1 MVKTTSGL
9 EPLSFFNDNDDSDN
23 DEEEEEEGY
32 DQRNE
37 NQ

>member
-1 MVKTTSGL
+1 MVKTTSGP

>member
-23 DEEEEEEGY
+23 DDEEEEGY

>member
-23 DEEEEEEGY
+23 DDDEEEGY
-32 DQRNE
+32 DQRKE